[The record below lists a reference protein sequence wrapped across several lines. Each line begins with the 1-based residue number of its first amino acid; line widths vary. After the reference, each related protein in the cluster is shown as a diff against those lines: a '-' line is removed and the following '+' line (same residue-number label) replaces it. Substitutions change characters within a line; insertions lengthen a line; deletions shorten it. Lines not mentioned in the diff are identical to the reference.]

1 VSEPEHTPIGAR
13 LRERTQ
19 PLAPDDAAN
28 GYAHAQLCEGIG
40 RMLAQVAEVFD
51 PEGDVP
57 PLAPILDVELCPEWA
72 LPWLAQLVGVRIP
85 AGATDE
91 QARTLISDVAGFR
104 RGTPAA
110 ITAAAALFLTGTKR
124 VYFNERVRNDAYLLG
139 VVTLASETPDPAL
152 VERAILAQKPGGLVL
167 SYSSI
172 VGQTYRAVLTEVDS
186 YREVRSTWT
195 SYRDL
200 RDHLPLL
207 STEDADG

>member
-1 VSEPEHTPIGAR
+1 VGA
-13 LRERTQ
+13 
-19 PLAPDDAAN
+19 
-28 GYAHAQLCEGIG
+28 
-40 RMLAQVAEVFD
+40 
-51 PEGDVP
+51 
-57 PLAPILDVELCPEWA
+57 
-72 LPWLAQLVGVRIP
+72 
-85 AGATDE
+85 DE

-110 ITAAAALFLTGTKR
+110 ITAAAALFLTGTRR